1 MSDSLALKCAKLEQ
15 ELLRSRAA
23 LNLPIVLQEEED
35 RAEAARVVVSA
46 MRGQPEQA
54 GATIPTGI
62 YNVALKIEI
71 KHLNTTGAADLLDQ
85 YLFEI
90 DSANLGAPVAPS
102 AGYAAAA
109 AALALWIWKDD
120 DDTTQDDGE
129 NTRRAERT
137 FTVMAKELDA

>member
-15 ELLRSRAA
+15 ELLRSRS
-23 LNLPIVLQEEED
+23 LLDLPVVLQEEEGG
-35 RAEAARVVVSA
+35 AEVARVVVSA

-62 YNVALKIEI
+62 WNVAVKVEI
-71 KHLNTTGAADLLDQ
+71 KHLNTTGSASLLDT
-85 YLFEI
+85 YLAEI
-90 DSANLGAPVAPS
+90 DAANTGAPIAPS
-102 AGYAAAA
+102 SGYAAAA
-109 AALALWIWKDD
+109 AALAVFIWKDD

-137 FTVMAKELDA
+137 FTVMAKEA

>member
-15 ELLRSRAA
+15 ELLRSRSA
-23 LNLPIVLQEEED
+23 LDLPIVLQEEED
-35 RAEAARVVVSA
+35 RAEVARVVVSA

-62 YNVALKIEI
+62 FNVAAKVEI
-71 KHLNTTGAADLLDQ
+71 KHLNTAGAAALLDT
-85 YLFEI
+85 YLAEI
-90 DSANLGAPVAPS
+90 DAANSGAPGVPS

-109 AALALWIWKDD
+109 AALAVWIWKDD

-137 FTVMAKELDA
+137 FTVMAKEA

>member
-15 ELLRSRAA
+15 ELLRSRP
-23 LNLPIVLQEEED
+23 LLTLPIVLQEEEP
-35 RAEAARVVVSA
+35 RAEAARIVVSA
-46 MRGQPEQA
+46 LRGQPEQA

-62 YNVALKIEI
+62 YNVAIKVEV
-71 KHLNTTGAADLLDQ
+71 KHLNTAGAAALLGA
-85 YLFEI
+85 YISEI
-90 DSANLGAPVAPS
+90 DSANSGAPVAPS

-137 FTVMAKELDA
+137 FTVMAKEA